1 MYIKNVKKNETKK
14 QQKEKYVYKKC
25 NMVMMAEGAE
35 SNICSQP
42 YPKFRDWKMQRKVN
56 RTKEIVT

>member
-1 MYIKNVKKNETKK
+1 
-14 QQKEKYVYKKC
+14 
-25 NMVMMAEGAE
+25 MVMMAEGAG